1 MITEFITYFSAV
13 RGRSVRTCQ
22 EYAKELHYFAA
33 WLDSTMSPDDCLMLT
48 TRNDIHAYI
57 AFCSEQGN
65 SAATRARKISTL
77 RTYFSWALDNGLI
90 DCCPVG
96 SMPRPTVPQSL
107 PRYLSLADSKLL
119 IQTARSLP
127 DLWYR
132 RRNTCIVLM
141 FLCLGL
147 RLSEL
152 AGIELSDVYDDA
164 ILINGKGSKERF
176 VALPPSCL
184 RALRLWLGKRGQEPG
199 PLYVSKQGRPLS
211 GSAIY
216 SVIRTLLSKAGL
228 GNRQLSPHKLRH
240 TCATLMYRSGAA
252 DIRLLQAI
260 LGHASIAT
268 TERYT
273 HVVDDQIVEAMRKHP
288 LADF

>member
-1 MITEFITYFSAV
+1 MITEFLTYFRAV

-22 EYAKELHYFAA
+22 EYKKELFYFAA
-33 WLDSTMSPDDCLMLT
+33 WLDPDMESSDALQLA
-48 TRNDIHAYI
+48 TRSDVSDYI
-57 AFCSEQGN
+57 ADCHAKGN
-65 SAATRARKISTL
+65 SEATRARKISTL
-77 RTYFSWALDNGLI
+77 RTFYHWAVDEGLI
-90 DCCPVG
+90 DSCPVG

-132 RRNTCIVLM
+132 RRNTCIVIM

-164 ILINGKGSKERF
+164 ILVQGKGSKERF

-184 RALRLWLGKRGQEPG
+184 RALRLWLGKRGKEPG
-199 PLYVSKQGRPLS
+199 PLYVSKQGRPMS

-216 SVIRTLLSKAGL
+216 SVIRNLLIKAEL
-228 GNRQLSPHKLRH
+228 GDRQLSPHKLRH